1 MVKCVE
7 FFLGYWLFGVNQRWD
22 GYPGGMGVETWQAP
36 KCRFYHSFLGW
47 WWLLDALSIQNM
59 SFSMQSEHIHL
70 WGFIETFQF
79 NPWLKI
85 WLLDA
90 YDWLLAETNEAL
102 EILTVEFCTSCTTES
117 IKRLHSLLLT
127 FALSGW
133 LTTRNF
139 CLGLLQKYCFILG
152 WLTYVFAVT
161 LSSEITRTR
170 MDLLNLQLLVWS
182 PMQRYSNGC
191 VVDLCVYWIIHFSR
205 VYHLKMVCQ
214 ARRWNS
220 NSMANCLSSRI
231 VDYFYLTTMS
241 GMAIFQILE

>member
-152 WLTYVFAVT
+152 WLTLRFCCDTIFWNYPHKNGFAEFTAPGLVSNAAVFKWVCGR
-161 LSSEITRTR
+161 SMCI
-170 MDLLNLQLLVWS
+170 LNHSL
-182 PMQRYSNGC
+182 
-191 VVDLCVYWIIHFSR
+191 F
-205 VYHLKMVCQ
+205 
-214 ARRWNS
+214 
-220 NSMANCLSSRI
+220 
-231 VDYFYLTTMS
+231 
-241 GMAIFQILE
+241 